1 MACLQVVGSR
11 KELMPWSFAAGCG
24 SSFLMVDRKVVDG
37 NFSSTAKVMGRP
49 CLGTID
55 SVVEGLCP
63 ND

>member
-11 KELMPWSFAAGCG
+11 KELMPWSFAAGCD
-24 SSFLMVDRKVVDG
+24 SSFLMVDRKVVGG